1 MALQGQNLRI
11 FIGGKAIAAALDCT
25 IHIGTTQDDATTK
38 DSTGDWDEIEI
49 TGKNWDISFNSLYST
64 ETGTALGTTAIL
76 AMLGQKLTV
85 KFDET
90 SGDKN
95 RTAANTFSHTGEAY
109 LVDASIQAANR
120 QKVQGS
126 WQLKGT
132 GPLN

>member
-1 MALQGQNLRI
+1 MALKGQNLRV
-11 FIGGKAIAAALDCT
+11 FIGNKAIAYALDCT

-49 TGKNWDISFNSLYST
+49 TGKNWDISFNALYSA
-64 ETGTALGTTAIL
+64 ETGTAVGTADLLGMLGT
-76 AMLGQKLTV
+76 KLTV

-95 RTAANTFSHTGEAY
+95 RTAAGTFAHTGEAY
-109 LVDASIQAANR
+109 LIDASIQAGNR
-120 QKVQGS
+120 QKVQGG

-132 GPLN
+132 GPLS